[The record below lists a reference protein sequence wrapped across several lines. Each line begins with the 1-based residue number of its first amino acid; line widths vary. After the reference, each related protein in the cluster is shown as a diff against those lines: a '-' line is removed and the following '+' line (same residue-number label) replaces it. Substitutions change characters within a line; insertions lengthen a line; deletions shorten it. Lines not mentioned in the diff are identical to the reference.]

1 MEAIGI
7 KFGRHFYGKESN
19 ASNEWYWSQEKSSLT
34 ILNSSDR
41 QRQVTFN
48 ATLHGTGNLHVQVD
62 DQTQVIQ
69 IGQNGSPLSVPL
81 NLAPKTSSVMRFRFE
96 GSRVNAPGDNRLL
109 YFGLFDP
116 QVY

>member
-7 KFGRHFYGKESN
+7 KFGRHFYSKESN

-34 ILNSSDR
+34 ILNSSNR
-41 QRQVTFN
+41 QRQVTFK
-48 ATLHGTGNLHVQVD
+48 ATLQGTGSLHVQVD
-62 DQTQVIQ
+62 GQTQVIQ

-81 NLAPKTSSVMRFRFE
+81 NLAPKSRSTVLFRFE
-96 GSRVNAPGDNRLL
+96 GSRVDAPGDNRQL